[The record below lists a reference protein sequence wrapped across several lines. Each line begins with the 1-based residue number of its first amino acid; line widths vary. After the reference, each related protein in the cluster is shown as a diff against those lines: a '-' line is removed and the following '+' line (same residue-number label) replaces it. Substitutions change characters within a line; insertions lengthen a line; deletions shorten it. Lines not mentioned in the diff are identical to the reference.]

1 MRLGCSGC
9 SICSMCSAIAARGSH
24 AQGRGATTATSAPCV
39 YVCVCAC
46 VCVCVWQEVARGR
59 RRTNVCAYKSFRHCY
74 PQRRKKRRA
83 LE

>member
-1 MRLGCSGC
+1 MMCIGCIGCSA
-9 SICSMCSAIAARGSH
+9 CSAVAARGDH
-24 AQGRGATTATSAPCV
+24 AQGRGATTATGAPCV
-39 YVCVCAC
+39 YVC

-59 RRTNVCAYKSFRHCY
+59 RRKDICAYKSFRHCY

>member
-9 SICSMCSAIAARGSH
+9 SGCSVCSMCSAIAAHGSH
-24 AQGRGATTATSAPCV
+24 AQGRGATTATSAPV
-39 YVCVCAC
+39 RVG